1 MSLTVKNII
10 SGFNRALLINVI
22 WFLFPML
29 ACIAEI
35 SRGLGDINNF
45 LIYKQVFWHT
55 IEQKHLY
62 LSYPLEY
69 NDVNHYGPLFSILIA
84 PFALTPIYIG
94 CFLWCLLNVG
104 FLFYAIKQLPLSQK
118 SIRFILF
125 IGVFELITSVHS
137 VQFNPMLCGMI
148 LLSFIAIEKEKI
160 WLGTFFIVAGTLIK
174 IYSVV
179 GLLFFL
185 FTPHKKKFIYTGI
198 VWLAVLVCLPMLI
211 SSPQHIIDSYIDW
224 YEVLIEKNGQN
235 IESSMFA
242 GMQDISVMGM
252 IRRVFGVY
260 HMPNIFVTM
269 PAGIIML
276 LPLLRFSLWG
286 NPLYRFNYLALLLI
300 GLVIFSSSAESPTFV
315 IAVIGYLIWHVQQLY
330 KDTFPYKVLLILM
343 LLLTIFSPTDLFPR
357 FIREQYII
365 RYSLKALPCFV
376 AWLAVVYT
384 LLFSQFK
391 NKLA

>member
-62 LSYPLEY
+62 LSYPLDY

-211 SSPQHIIDSYIDW
+211 SSPQYIIDSYIDW

>member
-1 MSLTVKNII
+1 MDLILKNIV
-10 SGFNRALLINVI
+10 SGANRTLLINVI

-29 ACIAEI
+29 ACIAEM

-84 PFALTPIYIG
+84 PFALLPVYIG

-104 FLFYAIKQLPLSQK
+104 FLFYAIKQLPLTEK
-118 SIRFILF
+118 SIQFILL

-148 LLSFIAIEKEKI
+148 LLSFTAIEKEKI
-160 WLGTFFIVAGTLIK
+160 WLGTLLLVAGTLIK

-185 FTPHKKKFIYTGI
+185 FTPHKKKFIYTGV
-198 VWLAVLVCLPMLI
+198 VWMAVLVCIPMLI
-211 SSPQHIIDSYIDW
+211 SSPQFIIDSYINW

-252 IRRVFGVY
+252 IRRIFGY
-260 HMPNIFVTM
+260 FTMPNIYVTL
-269 PAGIIML
+269 PAGILML
-276 LPLLRFSLWG
+276 LPIFRFQLW
-286 NPLYRFNYLALLLI
+286 NDVSYRLHYLTLLLI

-315 IAVIGYLIWHVQQLY
+315 IAVVGYLIWHVQQPCKVTLSY
-330 KDTFPYKVLLILM
+330 KILLVLM
-343 LLLTIFSPTDLFPR
+343 LLLTIFSPTDLFPK
-357 FIREQYII
+357 FIREHYIL

>member
-1 MSLTVKNII
+1 MVKNII
-10 SGFNRALLINVI
+10 SGNNRTLLINVI

-69 NDVNHYGPLFSILIA
+69 SDVNHYGPLFSILIA
-84 PFALTPIYIG
+84 PFALLPVYIG
-94 CFLWCLLNVG
+94 CFLWCLLYVG
-104 FLFYAIKQLPLSQK
+104 FLFYAIKQLPLSEK
-118 SIRFILF
+118 SIQFILL

-148 LLSFIAIEKEKI
+148 LLSFTAIEKEKI
-160 WLGTFFIVAGTLIK
+160 WLGTFFIVVGTLIK

-198 VWLAVLVCLPMLI
+198 VWAVVLVCLPMLI
-211 SSPQHIIDSYIDW
+211 SSPQFIIDSYIDW

-252 IRRVFGVY
+252 IRRIFGVY
-260 HMPNIFVTM
+260 DMPNIYVTM
-269 PAGIIML
+269 PAGILML

-286 NPLYRFNYLALLLI
+286 NPLYRLIYLALLLI

-315 IAVIGYLIWHVQQLY
+315 IAVIGYLIWHVQQPY
-330 KDTFPYKVLLILM
+330 KDTFPYKVLLVLM
-343 LLLTIFSPTDLFPR
+343 LLLTIFSPTDLFPK
-357 FIREQYII
+357 FIREQYIL
-365 RYSLKALPCFV
+365 RYSLKVLPCFV

>member
-1 MSLTVKNII
+1 MDLILKNII
-10 SGFNRALLINVI
+10 SGANRTLLINVI

-45 LIYKQVFWHT
+45 LIFKQVFWHT

-84 PFALTPIYIG
+84 PFAILPIYAG

-104 FLFYAIKQLPLSQK
+104 FLFYAIKQLPLSEK
-118 SIRFILF
+118 SIHFILL

-148 LLSFIAIEKEKI
+148 ILSFTAIDKEKI
-160 WLGTFFIVAGTLIK
+160 WLGTLLIVAGTLIK
-174 IYSVV
+174 IYSIV

-185 FTPHKKKFIYTGI
+185 FTPHKKKFIYSGI
-198 VWLAVLVCLPMLI
+198 VWTVVLVCLPMLI
-211 SSPQHIIDSYIDW
+211 SSPQYIIDSYIDW
-224 YEVLIEKNGQN
+224 YNVLIEKNGQN

-252 IRRVFGVY
+252 VRRIFGY
-260 HMPNIFVTM
+260 YTMPNIYVTL
-269 PAGIIML
+269 PAGILML
-276 LPLLRFSLWG
+276 LPVFRFQLWSDVS
-286 NPLYRFNYLALLLI
+286 YRLHYLALLLI

-315 IAVIGYLIWHVQQLY
+315 IAVVGYLIWHVQQPF
-330 KDTFPYKVLLILM
+330 KDTLPYRILLVLM
-343 LLLTIFSPTDLFPR
+343 LLLTMFSPTDLFPR
-357 FIREQYII
+357 FIRDEYII

-376 AWLAVVYT
+376 AWLAVLYT